1 MECAYR
7 PLSCRQSL
15 TRLSF
20 SPNFHHQASPDRMSY
35 HMQDVTDSVFYT
47 EFGHIMWSAPVVGLE
62 FTRYLPIVIV
72 PYALLQA
79 RFHT

>member
-1 MECAYR
+1 
-7 PLSCRQSL
+7 
-15 TRLSF
+15 
-20 SPNFHHQASPDRMSY
+20 
-35 HMQDVTDSVFYT
+35 MQDVTDSVFYT

-79 RFHT
+79 RFSYIICNYNRHVPARRNHLYSPHSPCT